1 MIRLYENNE
10 VIMRIKPML
19 SKYTNNQDTKEDQ
32 LINDLYI
39 QLKLNYY
46 EKMLDLSRIEMH
58 EDLELFHYF
67 GIHIFKE
74 NDGYRVITGRGHLH
88 EIYKGEDHYGDAF
101 IIDQNKEHLNP
112 RMNLSCY
119 EKMEMDKIYKTIDI
133 PKIVFD
139 FNQLFKD
146 IEKER
151 IALEIILI

>member
-1 MIRLYENNE
+1 MKNNG
-10 VIMRIKPML
+10 VIMKVKPML
-19 SKYTNNQDTKEDQ
+19 SKYTNMQDTEDDQ
-32 LINDLYI
+32 MINDLYI

-46 EKMLDLSRIEMH
+46 EKILDLSRVEMH

-88 EIYKGEDHYGDAF
+88 EIYKGTVHYGDAF
-101 IIDQNKEHLNP
+101 IIDQNKEQINP

-119 EKMEMDKIYKTIDI
+119 EKMGMDKIYKTIDI

-146 IEKER
+146 VENEKLS
-151 IALEIILI
+151 LEIILT

>member
-1 MIRLYENNE
+1 MK
-10 VIMRIKPML
+10 VTPRIA
-19 SKYTNNQDTKEDQ
+19 KYIKNQDQEDAQ
-32 LINDLYI
+32 NFNDLYI

-46 EKMLDLSRIEMH
+46 EKILNLSRVEMH

-74 NDGYRVITGRGHLH
+74 NYDYRIITSSGHMH
-88 EIYKGEDHYGDAF
+88 EIYKGRNHYGDAF

-112 RMNLSCY
+112 KMNLSCY
-119 EKMEMDKIYKTIDI
+119 EKMGMDKIYKTIDI

-146 IEKER
+146 VENEKLS
-151 IALEIILI
+151 LEIILT